1 MLSESTMIEVYIGG
15 IIIHLGWG
23 KGEVSESFPEK
34 AVIEQSLK
42 RYMKV
47 NLVIGRKGYYEGV

>member
-1 MLSESTMIEVYIGG
+1 MLSESTMIEVYTGG
-15 IIIHLGWG
+15 IITHLGWG

-34 AVIEQSLK
+34 VVIEQSFK

-47 NLVIGRKGYYEGV
+47 NLVNGRKG